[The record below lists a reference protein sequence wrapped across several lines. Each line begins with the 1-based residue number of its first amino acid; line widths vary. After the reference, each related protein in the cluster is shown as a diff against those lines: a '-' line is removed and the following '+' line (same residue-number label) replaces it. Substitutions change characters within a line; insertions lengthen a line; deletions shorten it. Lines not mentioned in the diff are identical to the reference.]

1 MKRLLQGLVLTALLT
16 GCQQP
21 VEEEPLANPPAE
33 EREEAA
39 EDNSTNERDYAEDE
53 GEQEAEEQEESSAP
67 TASYQINQANW
78 TVEPV
83 TDEEE
88 QVVLLTID
96 DAPDQHSL
104 EMAETLKELEKQA
117 IFFVNGHF
125 LADESGKEKLKT
137 IYEMG
142 FEIGNHTMNHANLS
156 ERSDEEQRREI
167 VELNELIEEVTGERP
182 RFFRAPFGVNTETS
196 AAVVEEEE
204 MIAMNW
210 TYGYDWEAD
219 YQDAEALAEIMVD
232 TPYLTNGANLL
243 MHDRQW
249 TLEALPAIING
260 LEKEGFE
267 FVDPAVIQ

>member
-1 MKRLLQGLVLTALLT
+1 MKRLIQVLMIAAVLT

-21 VEEEPLANPPAE
+21 VEEDPVTDPP
-33 EREEAA
+33 EEAR
-39 EDNSTNERDYAEDE
+39 EDNSEPEQEHPELE
-53 GEQEAEEQEESSAP
+53 GEQETREVEESDMP
-67 TASYQINQANW
+67 EVSYQINQANW

-96 DAPDQHSL
+96 DAPDKHSVA
-104 EMAETLKELEKQA
+104 MAETLKKLDKQA
-117 IFFVNGHF
+117 IFFINGHF
-125 LADESGKEKLKT
+125 LADEGGKEKLKS

-156 ERSDEEQRREI
+156 DLSADEQRQEI
-167 VELNELIEEVTGERP
+167 VALNDLIEEVTGERP
-182 RFFRAPFGVNTETS
+182 RFFRPPFGVNTETS

-219 YQDAEALAEIMVD
+219 YQEAEALAEIMVQ

-249 TLEALPAIING
+249 TLEALPSIING
-260 LEKEGFE
+260 LEEDGYG
-267 FVDPAVIQ
+267 FVDPAAIE